1 MLILGGAYF
10 LTAFCAYSQ
19 ESTGRLS
26 VAPVAPAPAAS
37 PAAAT
42 TPAPT
47 PTQQPVAKAPEPTSN
62 VVDAPLP
69 EIANQ
74 PKVITPSQPSSPDGP
89 KGPRDGRWYVGAAGG
104 ASLQQ
109 FQVNGT
115 ATAQSQTPLNVDSN
129 TQLGIVV
136 TGKAGYEFATRDV
149 QMAFGGPVPV
159 RTCME
164 FDFTYIGYKEKSYLN
179 PTDGP
184 KIGTENSQVSCWV
197 PCLNGIV
204 KFEELPVIP
213 YFGGGIGAGII
224 YSTGH
229 QIVVTETTSSSGT
242 YSTSVSNASNVS
254 LALQAIVGLEV
265 PITERLD
272 FFIEYKFLALMNV
285 ELSYGTTPTNSSLN
299 TKGATQGGSSSTN
312 DFLAQQLVSA
322 GLKWSF

>member
-1 MLILGGAYF
+1 MALRIFLLGLFF
-10 LTAFCAYSQ
+10 LVACPIQAQVNS
-19 ESTGRLS
+19 GRLT
-26 VAPVAPAPAAS
+26 VAPPTVTNAPSA
-37 PAAAT
+37 
-42 TPAPT
+42 T
-47 PTQQPVAKAPEPTSN
+47 PTQQPIAKTPEPTSSM
-62 VVDAPLP
+62 VDAPLP

-74 PKVITPSQPSSPDGP
+74 PKVITPSQTTSPDGA
-89 KGPRDGRWYVGAAGG
+89 KSPRDGRWYVGAAGG

-136 TGKAGYEFATRDV
+136 TGKAGYEFATREV
-149 QMAFGGPVPV
+149 QMAFGSPVPV

-164 FDFTYIGYKEKSYLN
+164 LDFTYIGYKEKSYLN
-179 PTDGP
+179 ATDGP

-197 PCLNGIV
+197 PCLNGLV

-229 QIVVTETTSSSGT
+229 QIVVTEPTSSSGT
-242 YSTSVSNASNVS
+242 YSTSVSSASNVS
-254 LALQAIVGLEV
+254 VALQAIVGMEV

-272 FFIEYKFLALMNV
+272 FFIEYKFIALMNV

-299 TKGATQGGSSSTN
+299 TQGPTQGGSSSTN
-312 DFLAQQLVSA
+312 DFLAQQLLSA
-322 GLKWSF
+322 GLRWGF